1 MTKYCQYHR
10 NHGHTTEE
18 CKALQDKIEEL
29 VRAGHF
35 RRFIRRDDHSS
46 SSRSR
51 HPPRPD
57 HRRQPNDAHHNS
69 HPTQPNNQQPKPART
84 DITPADPPLRGTIN
98 TISGGFASGGST
110 SFAKKRHLRHIQSIN
125 HITHSHHRR
134 RMPPIVFTDDDFHGL
149 DHQQDDPMV
158 ITVEIENYA
167 VKKVLVDQ
175 GSLVDIL
182 YWATY
187 QELQLPDTAMIPYD
201 EPIYS
206 FSDEQ
211 VSTRGYIDLHTV
223 FREGTQTKTILIRFH
238 IVDAPTSYNILL
250 GRPSLNTLGAVVSTP
265 HLAMKFPAPSG
276 DILTIHCDQCL
287 ARECYMASLRPQLPI
302 QQTNHIERPPGSCI
316 ALSGEDLD
324 PRIGRD
330 VRLEPVEDT
339 TPLEL
344 PNGHSINLGTGLN
357 SDERATITP
366 ILINN
371 TDLFAWLAADLP
383 GVDPQVASHKLSIYK
398 EARYVSQKKRKL
410 GEERRQAAKVEAN
423 KLLSAGFI
431 EEAQYT
437 TWLSNV
443 VLVKKANGKWRMCV
457 DYTDLNKAC
466 PRDAYP
472 LPNIDR
478 LVDGA
483 AGNKVLSFLDA
494 YSSYNQIPMAIA
506 DMHKTAFITDDAN
519 YFYRVMPFGLKNAGA
534 TYQRLMD
541 KVFSHLTGHCVEV
554 YVDDMVVKS
563 PSHHQHAE
571 DLEAVFSALRQYNLH
586 LNPDKCIFGVDRGKF
601 LGFMLTQRGIEA
613 NPVKCKAIIEMR
625 SPTTVKEVQ
634 RLIGRLTAISRFLPK
649 LAEQTQPIIQLL
661 KKSARFTWTDDCE
674 QIFQKLKTT

>member
-1 MTKYCQYHR
+1 V
-10 NHGHTTEE
+10 N
-18 CKALQDKIEEL
+18 
-29 VRAGHF
+29 
-35 RRFIRRDDHSS
+35 
-46 SSRSR
+46 
-51 HPPRPD
+51 
-57 HRRQPNDAHHNS
+57 
-69 HPTQPNNQQPKPART
+69 
-84 DITPADPPLRGTIN
+84 
-98 TISGGFASGGST
+98 
-110 SFAKKRHLRHIQSIN
+110 
-125 HITHSHHRR
+125 
-134 RMPPIVFTDDDFHGL
+134 
-149 DHQQDDPMV
+149 
-158 ITVEIENYA
+158 
-167 VKKVLVDQ
+167 Q
-175 GSLVDIL
+175 GSSVDIL

-187 QELQLPDTAMIPYD
+187 QKLQLPDTAMIPYD
-201 EPIYS
+201 EPIYGY
-206 FSDEQ
+206 FGEQ
-211 VSTRGYIDLHTV
+211 VSTGGYIDLHTV
-223 FREGTQTKTILIRFH
+223 FRDGTQTKTIPIRFL
-238 IVDAPTSYNILL
+238 IVDASTSYNILL
-250 GRPSLNTLGAVVSTP
+250 GCPSINTLGAIVSTP
-265 HLAMKFPAPSG
+265 HLAMKFPTPSG
-276 DILTIHCDQCL
+276 DILTIHCDQRL

-302 QQTNHIERPPGSCI
+302 QQTNHIERPPGSGI
-316 ALSGEDLD
+316 ALSGENLD

-339 TPLEL
+339 TPLAL

-371 TDLFAWLAADLP
+371 TNIFTWSAADLP

-410 GEERRQAAKVEAN
+410 GEERRQVAKVEAN

-466 PRDAYP
+466 PRNAYP

-494 YSSYNQIPMAIA
+494 YSGYNQIPMATT

-541 KVFSHLTGHCVEV
+541 KVFSHLTRHCVEV

-571 DLEAVFSALRQYNLH
+571 DLAAVFSALRHYNLR
-586 LNPDKCIFGVDRGKF
+586 LNPDKCVFGVAGV
-601 LGFMLTQRGIEA
+601 
-613 NPVKCKAIIEMR
+613 NSSVSC
-625 SPTTVKEVQ
+625 
-634 RLIGRLTAISRFLPK
+634 
-649 LAEQTQPIIQLL
+649 
-661 KKSARFTWTDDCE
+661 
-674 QIFQKLKTT
+674 

>member
-1 MTKYCQYHR
+1 
-10 NHGHTTEE
+10 
-18 CKALQDKIEEL
+18 
-29 VRAGHF
+29 
-35 RRFIRRDDHSS
+35 
-46 SSRSR
+46 
-51 HPPRPD
+51 
-57 HRRQPNDAHHNS
+57 
-69 HPTQPNNQQPKPART
+69 
-84 DITPADPPLRGTIN
+84 
-98 TISGGFASGGST
+98 
-110 SFAKKRHLRHIQSIN
+110 
-125 HITHSHHRR
+125 
-134 RMPPIVFTDDDFHGL
+134 
-149 DHQQDDPMV
+149 MV

-167 VKKVLVDQ
+167 VKKVLMDQ
-175 GSLVDIL
+175 GSSVDIL

-187 QELQLPDTAMIPYD
+187 QKLQLPNTAVIPYD
-201 EPIYS
+201 EPIYG
-206 FSDEQ
+206 FSGEQ

-223 FREGTQTKTILIRFH
+223 FRKGTQTKTIPICFL

-302 QQTNHIERPPGSCI
+302 QQTNHIERPPGSRI

-344 PNGHSINLGTGLN
+344 PNGHSINLGTSLN

-371 TDLFAWLAADLP
+371 IDLFAWSAVDLP
-383 GVDPQVASHKLSIYK
+383 GVNPQVASHKLSIYK

-410 GEERRQAAKVEAN
+410 GEERRQAAKVEAD
-423 KLLSAGFI
+423 KLLSVGFI

-443 VLVKKANGKWRMCV
+443 VLVKKANGKWRMFV

-483 AGNKVLSFLDA
+483 TGNKVLSFLNA
-494 YSSYNQIPMAIA
+494 YSGYNQIPKARA
-506 DMHKTAFITDDAN
+506 DMHKTAFIIDDAN
-519 YFYRVMPFGLKNAGA
+519 YFYRVMPFGLKNVGA

-541 KVFSHLTGHCVEV
+541 KVFSHLTGHCVKV

-571 DLEAVFSALRQYNLH
+571 DLEAVFSALRQYNLR
-586 LNPDKCIFGVDRGKF
+586 LNPDKCVFHVDRGKF
-601 LGFMLTQRGIEA
+601 LGFMLIQCGIEA
-613 NPVKCKAIIEMR
+613 NPEKCKAIIEIR
-625 SPTTVKEVQ
+625 SPTTV
-634 RLIGRLTAISRFLPK
+634 
-649 LAEQTQPIIQLL
+649 
-661 KKSARFTWTDDCE
+661 
-674 QIFQKLKTT
+674 